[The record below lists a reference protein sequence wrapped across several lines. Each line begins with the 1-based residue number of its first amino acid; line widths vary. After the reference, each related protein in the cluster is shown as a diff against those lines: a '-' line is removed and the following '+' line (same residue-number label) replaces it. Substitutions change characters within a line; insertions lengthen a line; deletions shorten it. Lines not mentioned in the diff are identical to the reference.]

1 MEAVDMQNELTLSRL
16 INLARRGGEVSY
28 ERLSKA
34 CGGTPT
40 AKRLHQFENGELK
53 NFPDPETLRALAR
66 GTGFSVTEIIM
77 AAGRS
82 LGLPVTDDDPD
93 TLRIYGI
100 SQAPEKAVNLL
111 RDLGR
116 EVAQLAAEASATPE
130 PAAPGELTQDMLDLA
145 SHKGDRHVGPHDLPY
160 E

>member
-1 MEAVDMQNELTLSRL
+1 MHMQTEMTLSRL

-40 AKRLHQFENGELK
+40 AKRLHQYENGELK
-53 NFPDPETLRALAR
+53 NFPDPETLRSLAR
-66 GTGFSVTEIIM
+66 GTGFSVTEIVF

-93 TLRIYGI
+93 VLRIYGI
-100 SQAPEKAVNLL
+100 SEAPEKVVSLI

-116 EVAQLAAEASATPE
+116 EVAQLAIDAKATDTPAVSDEAPTK
-130 PAAPGELTQDMLDLA
+130 DMLDLA
-145 SHKGDRHVGPHDLPY
+145 AHKGDPQIGRAHV
-160 E
+160 